1 MLNHISVGTA
11 DYAKAKAFYT
21 AVFETLGYV
30 MVEDFG
36 DACGFGK
43 KDALAS
49 FWLTDTSTQTMPGF
63 HVAFTASSRA
73 EVDAFYK
80 AGLAHGG
87 RDNGAPG
94 LRPEYSPTYY
104 AAFVISP
111 DGHHLEAVHGR

>member
-1 MLNHISVGTA
+1 MINHISVGTSN
-11 DYAKAKAFYT
+11 YARAKAFYT

-30 MVEDFG
+30 MVTDFG

-43 KDALAS
+43 DGELAS
-49 FWLTDTSTQTMPGF
+49 FWLTDTATEQMVGF
-63 HVAFTASSRA
+63 HVAFSTASPDA
-73 EVDAFYK
+73 VDAFYT
-80 AGLAHGG
+80 AALAHGG
-87 RDNGAPG
+87 KDNGAPG